1 MLQLENNILTKAK
14 QLQKT
19 IIILEG
25 NDPRV
30 AKANSL
36 LTSQQICKVILLEQY
51 DNFTNSSFKKDLAH
65 ELFLLR
71 QKKGVT
77 ETEAQKLIEDP
88 FYFGVMLVK
97 MGYADGLVG
106 AASSPSVRLLKPSLQ
121 ILKPKNGKLVSG
133 FFIVTTPKKYFI
145 FADCAI
151 NIDPDA
157 TLLAEIAHDSVIS
170 YQNLIGD
177 IPKVAFL
184 SYSTLGSGQ
193 GPSVD
198 KVRAATTLFKTNY
211 PDIIADGEIQFD
223 AAISPEVCKIKCP
236 DSPLKGDAN
245 ILIFPDLNSGNIG
258 YKLAQRFGHN
268 VAIGPLIQGLEKP
281 INDLSRGCTTKEI
294 VLNTAVTA
302 IQSSL

>member
-30 AKANSL
+30 AEANSL
-36 LTSQQICKVILLEQY
+36 LTSQQICKVILLEKY

-71 QKKGVT
+71 QKKGLT
-77 ETEAQKLIEDP
+77 ETEAQRLIEDP

-106 AASSPSVRLLKPSLQ
+106 AASSPSVRLLKPTLQ

-133 FFIVTTPKKYFI
+133 FFIVTTPQKYFI

-157 TLLAEIAHDSVIS
+157 TLLAEIANDSVIS
-170 YQNLIGD
+170 YKNLIGD

-184 SYSTLGSGQ
+184 SYSTRSSGH

-198 KVRAATTLFKTNY
+198 KVKEATALFKQKN
-211 PDIIADGEIQFD
+211 PEIIVDGEIQFD
-223 AAISPEVCKIKCP
+223 AAIAPEVSVLKSP

-245 ILIFPDLNSGNIG
+245 ILIFPNLDSGNIG

-268 VAIGPLIQGLEKP
+268 IAIGPLIQGLEKP
-281 INDLSRGCTTKEI
+281 VNDLSRGCTSKEI
-294 VLNTAVTA
+294 VLNAAVTA